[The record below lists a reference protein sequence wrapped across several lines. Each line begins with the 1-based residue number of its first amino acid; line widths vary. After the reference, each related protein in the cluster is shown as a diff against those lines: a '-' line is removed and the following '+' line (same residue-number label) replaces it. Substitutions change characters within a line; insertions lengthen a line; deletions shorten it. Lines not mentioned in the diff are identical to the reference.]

1 MNEHTKGLLA
11 LFRNG
16 QSVGSTDGTGVCE
29 VWPRDESGFPDSEGK
44 ANARR
49 IVSCWN
55 LLHGYPTE
63 ELEGVTLSE
72 FVAKQAYLNEM
83 TTNGGLSISM
93 SGMAVQALAA
103 SFAGQF
109 KASGATNY
117 LELSGNHP
125 ETGPFTITMQRKHGL
140 TPAEKLAAMTKQR
153 DALSS
158 ALEWTDEQIME
169 FISMAFRHAQIKG
182 DFELSDVRDA
192 LNMIKA
198 RALGGKVCDG
208 CGHTGGGKCPDCGP
222 VMGNETYQEMFGKGE
237 QS

>member
-1 MNEHTKGLLA
+1 MTEHTKGLLA

-29 VWPRDESGFPDSEGK
+29 LWPRDDAGFPNCEGK
-44 ANARR
+44 ENGRR
-49 IVSCWN
+49 IVACWN
-55 LLHGYPTE
+55 LLDGYDTKE
-63 ELEGVTLSE
+63 FEGVTLAE

-83 TTNGGLSISM
+83 NTHGGLSISM
-93 SGMAVQALAA
+93 SGMAVQALVA

-109 KASGATNY
+109 KANGATNY

-125 ETGPFTITMQRKHGL
+125 ETGPFTITMQRTKGL
-140 TPAEKLAAMTKQR
+140 TPVEKLEAMTKQR

-169 FISMAFRHAQIKG
+169 FISMAFRHAEVKG

-198 RALGGKVCDG
+198 RALGGEVCDG

-222 VMGNETYQEMFGKGE
+222 VMGNETYQEMLGKGE